1 MDTGNTGVAV
11 SWEPK
16 GHDRDTQVL
25 MLQQFGE
32 YFPGHLQAFDGLL
45 ARRWAIQIPRVTKEL
60 KATDDWVEVRIEF

>member
-11 SWEPK
+11 SWGAERPRSRYS
-16 GHDRDTQVL
+16 GADVATV
-25 MLQQFGE
+25 GE